1 MSSTATSEHG
11 LRRFIKAA
19 SVYVPQVPK
28 PKKKIS
34 LTEKFVWTGIALF
47 AYLIMGQIPLYGVTD
62 DPRFDFLAFAR
73 VIFAAQQGTLMELGI
88 GPIVTAGLLMQ
99 LLKGSDLI
107 RLDFKNPDDR
117 SLFTS
122 ATKIVT
128 IIVIVAEGGLYG
140 FSVYGPLTADEAPQA
155 IYVVI
160 AQLIGASVIVMLLDE
175 MIQKGWGVGSG
186 LSLFIMAGIAQTIL
200 WSVFSVVPAD
210 DGPVGIFPFTI
221 DAIASGNGADAI
233 FRVGQLPSL
242 FVLALT
248 IGVILVLV
256 YIEGIHVDVPI
267 VSTKYRGFTAVYP
280 IKLLYTSVIPVI
292 LASALIANAVFMGN
306 MLWANYNPNNQNP
319 AFNWLAQFDTQAA
332 QQGGQPTPTG
342 GVLYYITAPRSL
354 DVVAADP
361 LRAVVYVIFLTG
373 IVTVFSRLWVE
384 LGGLSAR
391 TAARNLLDADVQV
404 PGFRRSEGSVETL
417 LNRYIPALTLLSG
430 MIIGLLAGVSDVLGV
445 FGSGTG
451 ILLMVNIM
459 VSYYQ
464 TLVKE
469 QVDTY
474 MPGLAGLLG
483 RKQ

>member
-1 MSSTATSEHG
+1 MSSTTTSEHG

-47 AYLIMGQIPLYGVTD
+47 AYLIMGQIQLYGVTQ
-62 DPRFDFLAFAR
+62 DPKFDFLQFAR

-107 RLDFKNPDDR
+107 KLDFKNPDDR

-140 FSVYGPLTADEAPQA
+140 FSVYGPLTAPDAPHA

-160 AQLIGASVIVMLLDE
+160 AQLIGASIIVMLMDE
-175 MIQKGWGVGSG
+175 MVQKGWGIGSG

-210 DGPVGIFPFTI
+210 DGPVGILPFTI
-221 DAIASGNGADAI
+221 SAVADGHGADAI
-233 FRVGQLPSL
+233 FRIGQLPSL
-242 FVLALT
+242 FILALT
-248 IGVILVLV
+248 VGVILVLV

-292 LASALIANAVFMGN
+292 LASALVANAVFMGQ
-306 MLWANYNPNNQNP
+306 MLWANYNPNNTNP
-319 AFNWLAQFDTQAA
+319 VFNWIAQFNPGS
-332 QQGGQPTPTG
+332 QGGQATPTG
-342 GVLYYITAPRSL
+342 GILYYITAPRSL
-354 DVVAADP
+354 DVAASDP
-361 LRAVVYVIFLTG
+361 VRAVIYVLFMTS
-373 IVTVFSRLWVE
+373 IVTIFSRLWVE

-417 LNRYIPALTLLSG
+417 LNRYIPALTILSG
-430 MIIGLLAGVSDVLGV
+430 IIIGLLASVSDVLNV
-445 FGSGTG
+445 LGSGTG
-451 ILLMVNIM
+451 LLLMVNIM

-474 MPGLAGLLG
+474 MPGLAALLG

>member
-1 MSSTATSEHG
+1 MSSEGQSENII
-11 LRRFIKAA
+11 RRFVKTA
-19 SVYVPQVPK
+19 STYVPQVPK
-28 PKKKIS
+28 PKRKIS
-34 LTEKFVWTGIALF
+34 LTEKFVWTGIALL
-47 AYLIMGQIPLYGVTD
+47 AYLVMGQIPLYGVTD
-62 DPRFDFLAFAR
+62 APKFDFLAFAR

-107 RLDFKNPDDR
+107 KMDFKNPDDR

-128 IIVIVAEGGLYG
+128 IIVIAAEGGLYG
-140 FSVYGPLTADEAPQA
+140 SSVYGPLTADEAPFA
-155 IYVVI
+155 IYIVI
-160 AQLIGASVIVMLLDE
+160 TQLIGASIIVMLMDE
-175 MIQKGWGVGSG
+175 LVQKGWGVGSG

-200 WSVFSVVPAD
+200 WSIFSPVPGS
-210 DGPVGIFPFTI
+210 DGPVGILPFTI
-221 DAIASGNGADAI
+221 DAVAGGHGEDAV
-233 FRVGQLPSL
+233 FRTGQLPSV
-242 FVLALT
+242 FTFSLT
-248 IGVILVLV
+248 FGVILALV
-256 YIEGIHVDVPI
+256 YVEGIHVDIPI

-292 LASALIANAVFMGN
+292 LASALIANAVFMGQ
-306 MLWANYNPNNQNP
+306 MLWAQYNANNQNP
-319 AFNWLAQFDTQAA
+319 VFNWIAQFNPSA
-332 QQGGQPTPTG
+332 QGGNRSPTG
-342 GVLYYITAPRSL
+342 GILYYMTSPKSIEAT
-354 DVVAADP
+354 VADP
-361 LRAVVYVIFLTG
+361 VRAVIYVIFLTG

-384 LGGLSAR
+384 LGGLSAK

-404 PGFRRSEGSVETL
+404 PGFRRAEGSVETL
-417 LNRYIPALTLLSG
+417 LNRYIPSLTILSG
-430 MIIGLLAGVSDVLGV
+430 IIIGLLASVSDVLNV

-451 ILLMVNIM
+451 LLLMVNIM

-474 MPGLAGLLG
+474 MPNLASLIG

>member
-1 MSSTATSEHG
+1 MSSTTTREHG

-28 PKKKIS
+28 PKRKIS

-47 AYLIMGQIPLYGVTD
+47 AYLVMGQIPLYGVTD

-88 GPIVTAGLLMQ
+88 APIVTAGLLMQ

-107 RLDFKNPDDR
+107 KLDFKNPDDR

-128 IIVIVAEGGLYG
+128 LIIIIAEGGLYG
-140 FSVYGPLTADEAPQA
+140 FSVYGPLTADEAPYA
-155 IYVVI
+155 IYVVM
-160 AQLIGASVIVMLLDE
+160 AQLIGASAIVMLLDE

-221 DAIASGNGADAI
+221 QALVNGNGEDAI
-233 FRVGQLPSL
+233 FRIGQLPSL

-248 IGVILVLV
+248 IGIILVLV

-292 LASALIANAVFMGN
+292 LASALIANAVFMGQ
-306 MLWANYNPNNQNP
+306 MMWANYNPNNTNP
-319 AFNWLAQFDTQAA
+319 VFNWIAQFDPNS
-332 QQGGQPTPTG
+332 QGGQATPIG
-342 GVLYYITAPRSL
+342 GILYYITAPRGL
-354 DVVAADP
+354 DIAAADP
-361 LRAVVYVIFLTG
+361 IRAIVYVLFMTA

-445 FGSGTG
+445 LGTGTG

-474 MPGLAGLLG
+474 MPGLAALLG

>member
-1 MSSTATSEHG
+1 MSSTTTSEHG
-11 LRRFIKAA
+11 LRRVIKAVSA
-19 SVYVPQVPK
+19 YVPQVPK

-47 AYLIMGQIPLYGVTD
+47 AYLIMGQIPLYGVTGA
-62 DPRFDFLAFAR
+62 PKFDFLQFAR

-107 RLDFKNPDDR
+107 KLDFKNPDDR

-128 IIVIVAEGGLYG
+128 IIVISAEGGLYG
-140 FSVYGPLTADEAPQA
+140 ASVYGPLTADEAPFA

-160 AQLIGASVIVMLLDE
+160 AQLIGSSIIVMLMDE
-175 MIQKGWGVGSG
+175 MVQKGWGVGSG

-200 WSVFSVVPAD
+200 WSVFSVVPGN
-210 DGPVGIFPFTI
+210 DGPVGILPFVI
-221 DAIASGNGADAI
+221 SHSADGQADAAI
-233 FRVGQLPSL
+233 FRTGQLPSL
-242 FVLALT
+242 FGLGLT
-248 IGVILVLV
+248 AMVILILV
-256 YIEGIHVDVPI
+256 YIERIHVDVPI

-292 LASALIANAVFMGN
+292 LSSALLANAVFMGH
-306 MLWANYNPNNQNP
+306 MLWANYNPENKSP
-319 AFNWLAQFDTQAA
+319 IFNLIVQFDPSS
-332 QQGGQPTPTG
+332 QGGGQRSPTG
-342 GVLYYITAPRSL
+342 GILYYMTSPRSL
-354 DVVAADP
+354 DHVVQDPVRAA
-361 LRAVVYVIFLTG
+361 VYVIFLTT

-384 LGGLSAR
+384 LGGLSAKN
-391 TAARNLLDADVQV
+391 AAKNLLDADVQV
-404 PGFRRSEGSVETL
+404 PGFRRAEGSVEIL
-417 LNRYIPALTLLSG
+417 LNRYIPSLTIISGITLGLLSS
-430 MIIGLLAGVSDVLGV
+430 LSDILNV

-451 ILLMVNIM
+451 LLLMVNIM

-469 QVDTY
+469 QVDMH
-474 MPGLAGLLG
+474 MPGLAAMLG
-483 RKQ
+483 RKP

>member
-1 MSSTATSEHG
+1 MSTTQSEGG
-11 LRRFIKAA
+11 LRRFIRSA
-19 SVYVPQVPK
+19 SAYVPQVPK

-34 LTEKFVWTGIALF
+34 LTEKFVWTGIALL
-47 AYLIMGQIPLYGVTD
+47 AYLVMGQIPLYGVTNE
-62 DPRFDFLAFAR
+62 PKFDFLAFAR

-128 IIVIVAEGGLYG
+128 LIVIVAEGLLYG
-140 FSVYGPLTADEAPQA
+140 SSVYGPLTAENAPYA

-160 AQLIGASVIVMLLDE
+160 AQLIGASAIVMLLDE
-175 MIQKGWGVGSG
+175 MVQKGWGIGSG
-186 LSLFIMAGIAQTIL
+186 LSLFIMAGIAQAIL
-200 WSVFSVVPAD
+200 WAVFSPVPAQ
-210 DGPVGIFPFTI
+210 DGPVGVLPFTI
-221 DAIASGNGADAI
+221 QSIAEGNGADAI
-233 FRVGQLPSL
+233 FRSGQLPSL
-242 FVLALT
+242 FTLALT
-248 IGVILVLV
+248 IVVILILV
-256 YIEGIHVDVPI
+256 YIEGIHVDIPI

-292 LASALIANAVFMGN
+292 LASALLANAVFIGQM
-306 MLWANYNPNNQNP
+306 MWANYNPNNTNP
-319 AFNWLAQFDTQAA
+319 AFNWIAQFDPQS
-332 QQGGQPTPTG
+332 QGGTATPTG
-342 GVLYYITAPRSL
+342 GILYYITPPRSL
-354 DVVAADP
+354 EAAAADP
-361 LRAVVYVIFLTG
+361 MRAVVYVIFLTA

-417 LNRYIPALTLLSG
+417 LNRYIPSLTLLSG
-430 MIIGLLAGVSDVLGV
+430 MIIGLLAGVSDVLNV
-445 FGSGTG
+445 FGTGTG
-451 ILLMVNIM
+451 ILLLVNIM

-469 QVDTY
+469 KVDTD
-474 MPGLAGLLG
+474 MPNLAALLG
-483 RKQ
+483 RK

>member
-1 MSSTATSEHG
+1 MSSTTTTENPV
-11 LRRFIKAA
+11 RRFIKTA
-19 SVYVPQVPK
+19 SAYVPQVPK
-28 PKKKIS
+28 PKRKIS
-34 LTEKFVWTGIALF
+34 LAEKFVWTGVALV
-47 AYLIMGQIPLYGVTD
+47 AYLVMGQIPLYGVTD

-99 LLKGSDLI
+99 LLKGSGLVK
-107 RLDFKNPDDR
+107 LDFKDPDDR

-140 FSVYGPLTADEAPQA
+140 ASVYGPLTADNAPYA

-160 AQLIGASVIVMLLDE
+160 TQLIGASIIVMLMDE
-175 MIQKGWGVGSG
+175 MVQKGWGIGSG

-200 WSVFSVVPAD
+200 WNVFSVVPAD
-210 DGPVGIFPFTI
+210 DGPVGILPFTI
-221 DAIASGNGADAI
+221 DASFGGHGTDAI
-233 FRVGQLPSL
+233 FRTGQLPSL
-242 FVLALT
+242 FTFALT

-292 LASALIANAVFMGN
+292 LASALTANAVFMGQ

-319 AFNWLAQFDTQAA
+319 VFNWIAQFDPNSGRGQA
-332 QQGGQPTPTG
+332 TPTG
-342 GVLYYITAPRSL
+342 GILYYLTAPRSL

-361 LRAVVYVIFLTG
+361 LRAVVYVIFMTG
-373 IVTVFSRLWVE
+373 IVTIFSRLWVE

-404 PGFRRSEGSVETL
+404 PGFRRSEGSVEVL
-417 LNRYIPALTLLSG
+417 LNKYIPSLTIISGIILGLLSS
-430 MIIGLLAGVSDVLGV
+430 VSNVLNV

-451 ILLMVNIM
+451 ILLMVSIM

-469 QVDTY
+469 QVDVI
-474 MPGLAGLLG
+474 MPSLAALLG
-483 RKQ
+483 RK

>member
-1 MSSTATSEHG
+1 MSSTTTTENPV
-11 LRRFIKAA
+11 RRFIKTA
-19 SVYVPQVPK
+19 SAYVPQVPK
-28 PKKKIS
+28 PKRKIS
-34 LTEKFVWTGIALF
+34 LTEKFVWTGVALV
-47 AYLIMGQIPLYGVTD
+47 AYLVMGQIPLYGVTD

-99 LLKGSDLI
+99 LLKGSGLVK
-107 RLDFKNPDDR
+107 LDFKDPDDR

-140 FSVYGPLTADEAPQA
+140 ASVYGPLTADNAPYA

-160 AQLIGASVIVMLLDE
+160 TQLIGASIIVMLMDE
-175 MIQKGWGVGSG
+175 MVQKGWGIGSG

-200 WSVFSVVPAD
+200 WNVFSVVPAD
-210 DGPVGIFPFTI
+210 DGPVGILPFTI
-221 DAIASGNGADAI
+221 DASLGGHGTDAL
-233 FRVGQLPSL
+233 FRTGQLPSI
-242 FVLALT
+242 FAFALT

-292 LASALIANAVFMGN
+292 LASALTANAVFMGQ
-306 MLWANYNPNNQNP
+306 MLWANYNPNNQSP
-319 AFNWLAQFDTQAA
+319 VFNWIAQFDPNSSG
-332 QQGGQPTPTG
+332 GGQATPTG
-342 GVLYYITAPRSL
+342 GILYYLTAPRSL

-361 LRAVVYVIFLTG
+361 LRAVVYVIFMTAV
-373 IVTVFSRLWVE
+373 VTVFSRLWVE

-404 PGFRRSEGSVETL
+404 PGFRRSEGSVEVL
-417 LNRYIPALTLLSG
+417 LNKYIPSLTIISGIILGLLSS
-430 MIIGLLAGVSDVLGV
+430 VSNVLNV

-451 ILLMVNIM
+451 LLLMVSIM

-469 QVDTY
+469 QVDVI
-474 MPGLAGLLG
+474 MPSLAALLG
-483 RKQ
+483 RK

>member
-1 MSSTATSEHG
+1 MSTTQSEGG
-11 LRRFIKAA
+11 LRRFIRSA
-19 SVYVPQVPK
+19 SAYVPQVPK

-34 LTEKFVWTGIALF
+34 LTEKFVWTGIALL
-47 AYLIMGQIPLYGVTD
+47 AYLVMGQIPLYGVTD
-62 DPRFDFLAFAR
+62 DPKFDFLAFAR

-107 RLDFKNPDDR
+107 RMDFKNPDDR

-128 IIVIVAEGGLYG
+128 LIVIVAEGVLYG
-140 FSVYGPLTADEAPQA
+140 SSVYGPLTAENAPYA
-155 IYVVI
+155 IYIVI
-160 AQLIGASVIVMLLDE
+160 AQLIGASAIVMLLDE
-175 MIQKGWGVGSG
+175 MVQKGWGIGSG

-200 WSVFSVVPAD
+200 WSVFSPVPAQ
-210 DGPVGIFPFTI
+210 DGPVGVLPFTI
-221 DAIASGNGADAI
+221 ESIAEGNGADAI
-233 FRVGQLPSL
+233 FRSGQLPSL
-242 FVLALT
+242 FTLALT
-248 IGVILVLV
+248 IVVILILV
-256 YIEGIHVDVPI
+256 YIEGIHVDIPI

-292 LASALIANAVFMGN
+292 LASALLANAVFIGQM
-306 MLWANYNPNNQNP
+306 MWANYNPNNTNP
-319 AFNWLAQFDTQAA
+319 AFNWIAQFDPQS
-332 QQGGQPTPTG
+332 QGGTATPTG
-342 GVLYYITAPRSL
+342 GILYYITPPRSL
-354 DVVAADP
+354 EAAAEDP
-361 LRAVVYVIFLTG
+361 MRAVVYVIFLTG

-384 LGGLSAR
+384 LGGLSPR

-417 LNRYIPALTLLSG
+417 LNRYIPSLTLLSG
-430 MIIGLLAGVSDVLGV
+430 MIIGLLAGVSDVLNV

-451 ILLMVNIM
+451 ILLLVNIM

-474 MPGLAGLLG
+474 MPNLAALLG
-483 RKQ
+483 RK

>member
-1 MSSTATSEHG
+1 MSNTTTSEHG
-11 LRRFIKAA
+11 LRRIIKAA

-47 AYLIMGQIPLYGVTD
+47 AYLIMAQIPLYGVTD

-107 RLDFKNPDDR
+107 KMDFKNPDDR

-140 FSVYGPLTADEAPQA
+140 FSVYGPLTAEEAPQA

-160 AQLIGASVIVMLLDE
+160 AQLIGASIIVMLLDE
-175 MIQKGWGVGSG
+175 MVQKGWGIGSG

-200 WSVFSVVPAD
+200 WSVFSIVPAD
-210 DGPVGIFPFTI
+210 DGPVGILPFTI
-221 DAIASGNGADAI
+221 NATLNGHGEDAF
-233 FRVGQLPSL
+233 FRVGQLPSI
-242 FVLALT
+242 FALSLT
-248 IGVILVLV
+248 VGVILILV

-292 LASALIANAVFMGN
+292 LASALIANAVFMGQ
-306 MLWANYNPNNQNP
+306 MLWANYNPNNTNP
-319 AFNWLAQFDTQAA
+319 IFNWIAQFDPTSR
-332 QQGGQPTPTG
+332 GGQASATG
-342 GVLYYITAPRSL
+342 GLLYYITSPRSL
-354 DVVAADP
+354 ENVLADP
-361 LRAVVYVIFLTG
+361 VRAVIYVIFLTA

-391 TAARNLLDADVQV
+391 TAAKNLLDADVQV
-404 PGFRRSEGSVETL
+404 PGFRRAEGSVEIL
-417 LNRYIPALTLLSG
+417 LNKYIPSLTILSGIILGLLSS
-430 MIIGLLAGVSDVLGV
+430 ISDILNV

-451 ILLMVNIM
+451 LLLMVNIM

-464 TLVKE
+464 TLIKE

-474 MPGLAGLLG
+474 MPSLAGILG

>member
-1 MSSTATSEHG
+1 MSSTTTSEHG

-28 PKKKIS
+28 PKRKIS
-34 LTEKFVWTGIALF
+34 LKEKFVWTGIALF

-107 RLDFKNPDDR
+107 KMDFKNPDDR

-140 FSVYGPLTADEAPQA
+140 FSVYGPLTAPDAPYA

-160 AQLIGASVIVMLLDE
+160 AQLIGASIIVMLMDE
-175 MIQKGWGVGSG
+175 MVQKGWGIGSG

-210 DGPVGIFPFTI
+210 DGPVGILPFTI
-221 DAIASGNGADAI
+221 DAAVNGHVGDAI
-233 FRVGQLPSL
+233 FRIGQLPNIFTLS
-242 FVLALT
+242 LT

-292 LASALIANAVFMGN
+292 LTSALLANAIFMGQ
-306 MLWANYNPNNQNP
+306 MLWANYNPNNTNP
-319 AFNWLAQFDTQAA
+319 VFNWIAQFDPNSKGQQA
-332 QQGGQPTPTG
+332 TPTG
-342 GVLYYITAPRSL
+342 GILYYMTSPRNL
-354 DVVAADP
+354 TNVVADP
-361 LRAVVYVIFLTG
+361 VKAVIYVLFFTAA
-373 IVTVFSRLWVE
+373 VTIFSRLWVE
-384 LGGLSAR
+384 LGGLSAKN
-391 TAARNLLDADVQV
+391 AAKNLLDADVQV
-404 PGFRRSEGSVETL
+404 PGFRRAEGSVEIL
-417 LNRYIPALTLLSG
+417 LNRYIPALTILSG
-430 MIIGLLAGVSDVLGV
+430 IIIGLLASLSDVLNV

-451 ILLMVNIM
+451 LLLMVNIM

-469 QVDTY
+469 QIDNY
-474 MPGLAGLLG
+474 MPGLATMLG
-483 RKQ
+483 RKL